1 MSPFKPQLPYND
13 LPRLPPKEA
22 LETAEVLK
30 AALAAG
36 RALAELKGMVRV
48 LPNPAI
54 LLNNLV
60 LLEAQASSE
69 VENIF
74 TTQDQLYRAE
84 GQGQGQEAASDPATK
99 EVLHYRQALW
109 HGTRAL
115 REGKKFTPEL
125 LRKLT
130 SIIKEKD
137 MPFRA
142 EPGTVIATRAGHV
155 LYTPPEGEA
164 RIRGLI
170 ANLIHYMHDDGDRL
184 DPLLK
189 MAVLHYQFEAIH
201 PFHDGNGRTGRILC
215 ILYLL
220 HAGLLDEPVLFL
232 SRYINDARHKALYY
246 QRLYEVNAG
255 RAWGPWLAF
264 MMEAVSQTAGQTRV
278 KVEGIRRLLE
288 QTLEQARAKL
298 PKRTYS
304 KELIEATFSN
314 PYCRI
319 GVLQARGLGHRHTCA
334 RYLHDL
340 AQAGLLT
347 LKKKGRDKLYINQPL
362 MRLLAAP

>member
-13 LPRLPPKEA
+13 LPRLPPKES

-84 GQGQGQEAASDPATK
+84 GPGQEAASDSATK

-130 SIIKEKD
+130 SIIKEQE

-142 EPGTVIATRAGHV
+142 DSGTVIATRAGQV

-170 ANLIHYMHDDGDRL
+170 ANLIQYMHDDGDGL

-220 HAGLLDEPVLFL
+220 HAGLLDEPILFL
-232 SRYINDARHKALYY
+232 SRYINDARHKAMYY
-246 QRLYEVNAG
+246 QCLYQVNAG

-288 QTLEQARAKL
+288 QTLEQAGPSCPSA
-298 PKRTYS
+298 
-304 KELIEATFSN
+304 
-314 PYCRI
+314 RI
-319 GVLQARGLGHRHTCA
+319 PR
-334 RYLHDL
+334 
-340 AQAGLLT
+340 
-347 LKKKGRDKLYINQPL
+347 N
-362 MRLLAAP
+362 

>member
-1 MSPFKPQLPYND
+1 MSPFKPQEPYND

-84 GQGQGQEAASDPATK
+84 GQGQGQESASDPATK

-125 LRKLT
+125 LHKLT

-142 EPGTVIATRAGHV
+142 ESGTVIATRAGHV

-170 ANLIHYMHDDGDRL
+170 ANLLQFMHEEKGGL

-232 SRYINDARHKALYY
+232 SRYINDPRHKALYY
-246 QRLYEVNAG
+246 QRLYEVNAA
-255 RAWGPWLAF
+255 RAWAPWLAF

-288 QTLEQARAKL
+288 QTLEQARARL

-304 KELIEATFSN
+304 KELIEATFTN

-319 GVLQARGLGHRHTCA
+319 GVLQSRGLGHRHTCA

>member
-13 LPRLPPKEA
+13 LPRLPPKES

-84 GQGQGQEAASDPATK
+84 GPGQEAASDSATK

-130 SIIKEKD
+130 SIIKEQE

-142 EPGTVIATRAGHV
+142 DSGTVIATRAGQV

-170 ANLIHYMHDDGDRL
+170 ANLIQYMHDDGDGL

-220 HAGLLDEPVLFL
+220 HAGLLDEPILFL
-232 SRYINDARHKALYY
+232 SRYINDARHKAMYY
-246 QRLYEVNAG
+246 QCLYQVNAG